1 MSCIR
6 VLLKVPSMSC
16 TTHAYTHGLR
26 QNTMTFKKSCHTE
39 GKRCHFNST
48 VQVKSCTIQHQSAWK
63 TLGPPWQPVVTH
75 GHPWPMAGGRDPGRP
90 SVPSPSAVAPPWS
103 DSSHP
108 SASATPE
115 PTGPLYVWL
124 HHWTCKK
131 VEISDQQKKSELA
144 VWYNLAVCQNLVPL
158 VNLKIAGKWMFIPLK
173 MVLIGI
179 DP

>member
-131 VEISDQQKKSELA
+131 SGNQWSTKKIRAGCMIQFGSVSKPCTPGEP
-144 VWYNLAVCQNLVPL
+144 QNS
-158 VNLKIAGKWMFIPLK
+158 W
-173 MVLIGI
+173 
-179 DP
+179 